1 MRIPDTA
8 RRVARISLLIL
19 LLGWLFMGLNL
30 QEVSQAAQRVTE
42 HPFYC
47 LLALLL
53 TCLGL
58 LCNSVRWH
66 RLLHQLGYRRV
77 TLGQSVRWVWLGQFF
92 NAFLPGACGGD
103 LVRGWNV
110 VKHNGKGER
119 AEAAASVLIDRLFG
133 LWVLVIWSSLILL
146 LHRAEFTGRPEWRWV
161 ATFMWILGSGALL
174 TPVLIQLLSTSLT
187 ERLHPLLGRV
197 HAAFRESL
205 RSPRT
210 VMVACLGSLGN
221 LLCLTFAAYCFALAL
236 DAEITARNMLILF
249 PTLTVLTSVPLT
261 PGALGIRE
269 NLLALLG
276 PAFGLPAES
285 AVVLSLLVYLSGIIV
300 GAFGGGFFIADRRE
314 RLEETRRH
322 ERVSAGNLE

>member
-8 RRVARISLLIL
+8 WRIARIALSIL
-19 LLGWLFMGLNL
+19 LMGWLFKGLNL

-42 HPFYC
+42 HPYYC
-47 LLALLL
+47 LLALFL

-58 LCNSVRWH
+58 LCNSFRWH

-103 LVRGWNV
+103 LVRGWKV
-110 VKHNGKGER
+110 VTQNGKGHR

-133 LWVLVIWSSLILL
+133 LWVLVIWSSLLL
-146 LHRAEFTGRPEWRWV
+146 FLHRTEFSESPEWKWV
-161 ATFMWILGSGALL
+161 ATFMWILGSGGLL
-174 TPVLIQLLSTSLT
+174 APALIQILPTSLT

-197 HAAFRESL
+197 HTAFRESL
-205 RSPRT
+205 RAPRT

-221 LLCLTFAAYCFALAL
+221 LLCLTLAAYCFALAL

-249 PTLTVLTSVPLT
+249 PTITVLTSIPLT

-276 PAFGLPAES
+276 PAFGLPAEP
-285 AVVLSLLVYLSGIIV
+285 AVVLSLLVYLSGILV
-300 GAFGGGFFIADRRE
+300 GAIGGGFFIADRRE
-314 RLEETRRH
+314 RLASEQT
-322 ERVSAGNLE
+322 